1 MGVNKDRGRYLLSGC
16 DTLKITLDKETSAML
31 TRVIE
36 NRCLKVGHNYQPL
49 PDWLLK
55 KHPED
60 KGKAFCSC
68 CGNEQ

>member
-1 MGVNKDRGRYLLSGC
+1 ME
-16 DTLKITLDKETSAML
+16 ITLDQKTSDIL

-36 NRCLKVGHNYQPL
+36 NRCREYGHSYELL

-60 KGKAFCSC
+60 KGKSFCTC
-68 CGNEQ
+68 CGRENEATL